1 MTQSPSE
8 NTGMIWHDSELLEC
22 VSIVPEM
29 PNTASF
35 TFRAP
40 SGALFSYQPGQF
52 LTLEIPAPGQP
63 GGVVYR
69 TYTISSSPSRPRS
82 ITITAKAQDDSI
94 GTRWMLDVLKPGMRL
109 KALGPAGVFTN
120 ANSSARKFLYI
131 SAGSGITPMMS
142 MTTCMWDEGKDMDI
156 VFINCAKRPSEIIFR
171 QRLEQMASRTPGL
184 DLKFVV
190 EEPDRYRPW
199 TGYQGQFN
207 QLMLGLMAPDYLD
220 REVYCCG
227 PEPFMQAVRD
237 ALAGL
242 GFDMD
247 MYHQESFG
255 APVET
260 EADQPD
266 LDDVVLEDD
275 SMSEITFSVSGVT
288 AKVAQTDTVLAAARA
303 SGLNIPSGCT
313 FGVCGTC
320 KVRKTAGDVHM
331 VHNGGISE
339 DDIDA
344 GYILACCSNPIGKV
358 AVEI

>member
-1 MTQSPSE
+1 MKDLQTTATVWQDNE
-8 NTGMIWHDSELLEC
+8 MLEC

-40 SGALFSYQPGQF
+40 SGALFAYDPGQF

-63 GGVVYR
+63 GGVVHR

-82 ITITAKAQDDSI
+82 ITITAKAQPDSI
-94 GTRWMLDVLKPGMRL
+94 GTRWMLDNLRPGMRL
-109 KALGPAGVFTN
+109 RALGPAGLFTN
-120 ANSSARKFLYI
+120 AGSTAKKFLFI
-131 SAGSGITPMMS
+131 SAGSGVTPMMS
-142 MTTCMWDEGKDMDI
+142 MTTCMWDEGQELDA

-190 EEPDRYRPW
+190 EEPDPYRPW

-227 PEPFMQAVRD
+227 PEPFMTAVRE

-247 MYHQESFG
+247 NYHQESFG

-260 EADQPD
+260 EAEQPA
-266 LDDVVLEDD
+266 LDDVVPDED
-275 SMSEITFSVSGVT
+275 SKAEIHFATSDVT
-288 AKVAQTDTVLAAARA
+288 AKVAETETVLAAAR
-303 SGLNIPSGCT
+303 SVGLNIPSGCT

-320 KVRKTAGDVHM
+320 KVKKTEGEVHM
-331 VHNGGISE
+331 VHNGGISD
-339 DDIDA
+339 DDIEA

-358 AVEI
+358 AVEV

>member
-1 MTQSPSE
+1 MKNL
-8 NTGMIWHDSELLEC
+8 NTLSSAIWQDGEMLEC
-22 VSIVPEM
+22 VSVVPEM

-35 TFRAP
+35 SFRAP
-40 SGALFSYQPGQF
+40 SGAQFAYHPGQF

-63 GGVVYR
+63 GGVVHR

-82 ITITAKAQDDSI
+82 ITITAKAQADSI
-94 GTRWMLDVLKPGMRL
+94 GTRWMLDNLQPGMCL
-109 KALGPAGVFTN
+109 KAIGPGGLFTN
-120 ANSSARKFLYI
+120 AQSQAGKYLFI

-142 MTTCMWDEGKDMDI
+142 MTTCMWDEGRDLDV

-171 QRLEQMASRTPGL
+171 QRLEQMASRTDGL

-207 QLMLGLMAPDYLD
+207 QLMLGLMAPDYLE

-227 PEPFMQAVRD
+227 PEPFMQAVRE

-247 MYHQESFG
+247 NYHQESFG

-260 EADQPD
+260 EADLPE
-266 LDDVVLEDD
+266 LNDVVLDDD
-275 SMSEITFSVSGVT
+275 SSAEILFATSGVT
-288 AKVAQTDTVLAAARA
+288 AKVAETDTILAAAR
-303 SGLNIPSGCT
+303 SVGLNIPSGCT

-320 KVRKTAGDVHM
+320 KIKKTSGEVHM

-339 DDIDA
+339 DDIEA
-344 GYILACCSNPIGKV
+344 GYILACCSNAIGKV
-358 AVEI
+358 EVEV